1 MKYFRFIPVVV
12 LSICTTFLT
21 HSAFSQTSPESSVVF
36 NLLED
41 FETALPAG
49 ALVGDSGM
57 ATTPEVVADP
67 ATGGTNGD
75 VLKIVTSAAG
85 NGWQNAQLFFQ
96 GDLLDLTTDDKV
108 VTVDVYSES
117 AFMMLAKTATPSNGG
132 AESATDASHTGSGWE
147 TLTFD
152 FSDPKDNTPV
162 ANDIFGRILFFPQWN
177 GAGWNDSSVTTT
189 YVDNIINGG
198 ADTPNQSPVTSDDTL
213 TVVEDS
219 NLERKDVVE
228 NDTDADNDP
237 LILTGFSYDGDGAV
251 GINTDNVSLNYTP
264 VADFNG
270 TETITYTV
278 SDGTDTA
285 TGTLTVTVTAVDD
298 APVAVDDELTVIEDA
313 DLTSKNVI
321 ENDTDV
327 DQDTLTLT
335 EVSYTGEGTA
345 AVNTDGVSVDYT
357 PAAEFN
363 GTETITYT
371 VSDGTLSATGTLTVT
386 VTATND
392 NIPVTEDDTLTV
404 DEDSDLTSKNVVE
417 NDTDADND
425 PLTLTEFSYDGDGA
439 VAINTDNVSIDYT
452 PVVDFNGTETI
463 TYTVS
468 DGTDT
473 ATGTL
478 TVEVTAVNDAPVA
491 FEDELTV
498 IEDADLTSKNVIE
511 NDTDVDQDTLTLTE
525 VSYTGDGIAA
535 INSDGVS
542 VDYTPAADFNGTETI
557 TYTVSD
563 GTTST
568 TGTLSVTVISVNDA
582 PIAVNDLLTVDE
594 DSDLTSKNVVEND
607 TDVDQDTLTLTEVSY
622 TGDGIAAI
630 NSDGVSVD
638 YTPAADFN
646 GTETITYTVSDGTDT
661 ATGTLTVE
669 VTAVN
674 DAPVAVEDELTVIED
689 ADLTSKNVIEND
701 TDVDQDTLT
710 LTEVSYTGDGIVAVN
725 SDKYL

>member
-1 MKYFRFIPVVV
+1 LIIPPNFLKKINMKYFRFIPVVV

-85 NGWQNAQLFFQ
+85 NGWQNAQLFLQ

-162 ANDIFGRILFFPQWN
+162 ANDIFGRILFFPQWS
-177 GAGWNDSSVTTT
+177 GSGWNESSVTTT

-219 NLERKDVVE
+219 NLKRKDVVE

-237 LILTGFSYDGDGAV
+237 LILTGFSYNGDGAV

-357 PAAEFN
+357 PATEFN

-371 VSDGTLSATGTLTVT
+371 VSDGTLSATGILTVT
-386 VTATND
+386 VTAVND
-392 NIPVTEDDTLTV
+392 NVPVTEDDTLTI

-425 PLTLTEFSYDGDGA
+425 PLILTEFSYDGDGA

-452 PVVDFNGTETI
+452 PV
-463 TYTVS
+463 
-468 DGTDT
+468 
-473 ATGTL
+473 
-478 TVEVTAVNDAPVA
+478 
-491 FEDELTV
+491 
-498 IEDADLTSKNVIE
+498 
-511 NDTDVDQDTLTLTE
+511 
-525 VSYTGDGIAA
+525 
-535 INSDGVS
+535 
-542 VDYTPAADFNGTETI
+542 
-557 TYTVSD
+557 
-563 GTTST
+563 
-568 TGTLSVTVISVNDA
+568 
-582 PIAVNDLLTVDE
+582 
-594 DSDLTSKNVVEND
+594 
-607 TDVDQDTLTLTEVSY
+607 
-622 TGDGIAAI
+622 
-630 NSDGVSVD
+630 
-638 YTPAADFN
+638 ADFN

-674 DAPVAVEDELTVIED
+674 DSPVAVEDELTVIED

-710 LTEVSYTGDGIVAVN
+710 LTEVSYTGDGYC
-725 SDKYL
+725 SRKFR